1 MRDMG
6 YARAPRPSRSGRTP
20 CPAMQSGCATRL
32 ATPWRS
38 NCPAVAA
45 VGAFG
50 EREGVGFLDVL
61 HDVTPRDHNAAFL
74 GTCSRSCHGMC
85 ICGRASGH
93 HTAIRGASVEQC
105 APVVATSVTRPQ
117 DLARTRPY
125 AKKCVP
131 VTPPR
136 SLSCAKGS
144 DPCDTM
150 RQKRPGGFCLI
161 DLRMNPSTIGWLV
174 EASIRYVSRLLA
186 ATVWLST
193 PPLELEE

>member
-1 MRDMG
+1 MSR
-6 YARAPRPSRSGRTP
+6 YAIGQRGAPDDSLTQQSPRSCRSRSFWERGRGRIP
-20 CPAMQSGCATRL
+20 RQAHSVM
-32 ATPWRS
+32 
-38 NCPAVAA
+38 
-45 VGAFG
+45 
-50 EREGVGFLDVL
+50 
-61 HDVTPRDHNAAFL
+61 PRDHNAAFR
-74 GTCSRSCHGMC
+74 GTCSRFCHGMC

-93 HTAIRGASVEQC
+93 HTAIRGASAKQC

-150 RQKRPGGFCLI
+150 RQKRPGRFCLI
-161 DLRMNPSTIGWLV
+161 DVAANPSTIGWLV
-174 EASIRYVSRLLA
+174 EASIRCASRLLA

-193 PPLELEE
+193 PPLEPEE